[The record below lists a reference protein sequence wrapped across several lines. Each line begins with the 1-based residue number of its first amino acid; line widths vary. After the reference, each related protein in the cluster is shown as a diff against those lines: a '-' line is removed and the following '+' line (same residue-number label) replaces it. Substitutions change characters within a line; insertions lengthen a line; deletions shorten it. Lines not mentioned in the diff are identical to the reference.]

1 MWWPSPHRGAS
12 GGPWLGCHL
21 SGRPGAGGP
30 GPQPGALFPASSC
43 AWELSGAGQRLRSP
57 SKRAPCS
64 PCVAGGS
71 AGRERGWGVEGG
83 GGDREAV
90 AVSRPWA
97 AGAVMLR
104 DPPLPCRRNHAGP
117 LRLSAAA
124 DQNPGAHPGRPPVP
138 QLRSPCFRPRAVRRQ
153 LPCPAGPL
161 EAACAPKDG
170 QSLVTVAPRHRLAI
184 NSLRTSSSL
193 ISISWA
199 GGLGTRAGW
208 SLGCW
213 RASWRRGPAAVPQGS
228 RESRIAQVHPR
239 GRWVLPPESATEAR
253 EEYLLLPPRQLCPR
267 RPQRQGAPCSPLHTP
282 LPTPTPGL
290 GPSTHRPHPPQ
301 PLKLLPLVNR
311 RRTWLF
317 EKIRTFEA
325 WEEV

>member
-1 MWWPSPHRGAS
+1 M
-12 GGPWLGCHL
+12 
-21 SGRPGAGGP
+21 
-30 GPQPGALFPASSC
+30 
-43 AWELSGAGQRLRSP
+43 
-57 SKRAPCS
+57 
-64 PCVAGGS
+64 
-71 AGRERGWGVEGG
+71 EGG

-97 AGAVMLR
+97 AGAAMLR
-104 DPPLPCRRNHAGP
+104 DPPLPRRRNHAGP
-117 LRLSAAA
+117 LRLCAAA

-138 QLRSPCFRPRAVRRQ
+138 PLRSPRFRPRAARRQ
-153 LPCPAGPL
+153 LPRPAGPL

-228 RESRIAQVHPR
+228 RESRITQVHPS
-239 GRWVLPPESATEAR
+239 GRWVLPPESATKAS
-253 EEYLLLPPRQLCPR
+253 EEYPLLPTTSPETGSSVLTPSHPPPHTNPRP
-267 RPQRQGAPCSPLHTP
+267 GAEHA
-282 LPTPTPGL
+282 LPA
-290 GPSTHRPHPPQ
+290 HPPQ

-311 RRTWLF
+311 KRTRLF

-325 WEEV
+325 WEEI